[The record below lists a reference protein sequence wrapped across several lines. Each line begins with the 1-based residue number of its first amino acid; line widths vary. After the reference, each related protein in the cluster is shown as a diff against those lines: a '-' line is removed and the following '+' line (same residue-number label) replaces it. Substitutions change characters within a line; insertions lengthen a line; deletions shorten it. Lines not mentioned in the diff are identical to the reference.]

1 MSEFSRKIE
10 SDEQYIKLLESL
22 PKDQQERVAKY
33 AMNLAS
39 KIDKAFGV
47 LIEKMETKEG
57 ADEVLEEI
65 AQSILKGD
73 FDGNAGV
80 TGLVWQEK
88 N

>member
-22 PKDQQERVAKY
+22 PKDQQETIARY
-33 AMNLAS
+33 TMNLAK
-39 KIDKAFGV
+39 KIDRAFGV
-47 LIEKMETKEG
+47 IIERMETKEG

-73 FDGNAGV
+73 FDDNAGV

-88 N
+88 H